1 MAGLLTTLINIYTA
15 KDGDWSVMAL
25 LAVIAAGLS
34 TVCSLALI
42 IIYRLGKLEK
52 VKKEHELET
61 NAGFRRMS
69 P

>member
-1 MAGLLTTLINIYTA
+1 
-15 KDGDWSVMAL
+15 MAL

-34 TVCSLALI
+34 TTCSLALV

>member
-34 TVCSLALI
+34 TACSLALI